1 MDKREF
7 LGQMGK
13 AALALP
19 FLSYDVSAN
28 KKEFTKAYS
37 TTSSEAF
44 WLRIR
49 EDYLLKPDYI
59 NLENGYYN
67 FIPVPTMNKYID
79 QLKMVNYEASYYMR
93 TVQWENKAKVRDR
106 LAIFVGSTP
115 EELIITRNTTESL
128 DLIIGGFPWEKGD
141 EAIYALQDY
150 GSMKDHFELMVKKYG
165 IKTKVVD
172 VPNFPKSD
180 EEIVEIYEKVITP
193 NTRLLMVSHMI
204 NITGHI
210 LPVRKICDMAHKYGV
225 EVLVDGAHCIGH
237 FDVDIKALHCDY
249 YGSSLHKWLS
259 VPLGSGML
267 YVAKEKINKIWPLFT
282 DSKDDTNLVQ
292 RLNHTGTL
300 PVHTDLAINDA
311 IDYLEIIGIKRKEN
325 RLRFLQKY
333 WSDKLR
339 DVPNISVNTPV
350 DPKRSCG
357 IANVGIKSIKPKEL
371 AKRLLNEFN
380 IFTVGIDYANVQGC
394 RITPNVYSTTD
405 ELDSFVSAMKI
416 LAKKA

>member
-1 MDKREF
+1 MNKRQF

-13 AALALP
+13 AALMMP
-19 FLSYDVSAN
+19 FLSYDVNAKEAGSA
-28 KKEFTKAYS
+28 KSYLAKSDE
-37 TTSSEAF
+37 EF

-79 QLKMVNYEASYYMR
+79 HLKMVNYEASYYMR

-106 LAIFVGSTP
+106 LATFVGSTP

-128 DLIIGGFPWEKGD
+128 DLIIGGFPWEEGD
-141 EAIYALQDY
+141 EAIYAQQDY

-165 IKTKVVD
+165 IKTKILD
-172 VPNFPKSD
+172 VPNYPKSD
-180 EEIVEIYEKVITP
+180 EEIIALYENVITP
-193 NTRLLMVSHMI
+193 KTKLIMVSHMI

-237 FDVDIKALHCDY
+237 FDVNIKELNCDY
-249 YGSSLHKWLS
+249 YGTSLHKWLS

-267 YVAKEKINKIWPLFT
+267 HVNKDKITKIWPLFA
-282 DSKDDTNLVQ
+282 DHKDDTNLIQ

-300 PVHTDLAINDA
+300 PVHTDLAIDDA
-311 IDYLEIIGIKRKEN
+311 IDYLQIIGMERKEN

-333 WSDKLR
+333 WSDQLR
-339 DVPNISVNTPV
+339 SVPNISVNTPA

-357 IANVGIKSIKPKEL
+357 IANVGITFMSPKDL
-371 AKRLLNEFN
+371 ATRLLDDFN
-380 IFTVGIDYANVQGC
+380 IFTVGVDYANVQGC
-394 RITPNVYSTTD
+394 RITPNVYTTTA
-405 ELDSFVSAMKI
+405 ELDVFIKAMKT